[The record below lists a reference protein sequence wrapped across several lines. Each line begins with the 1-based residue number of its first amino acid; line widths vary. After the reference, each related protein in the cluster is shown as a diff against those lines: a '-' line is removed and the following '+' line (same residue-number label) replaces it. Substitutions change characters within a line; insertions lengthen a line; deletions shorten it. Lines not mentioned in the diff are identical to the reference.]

1 MDLGRIRVI
10 LVRPRNSGNVGAAAR
25 ALKNMGLGRLVLVAP
40 HRFDQARAAEM
51 AVHAADLVDHRCTVS
66 TVREAVADCGLV
78 VGTTSRP
85 SAVRRGALTPRVAAR
100 EMIAASVLNDVALLF
115 GPEDHGLSGDELE
128 LCHRVA
134 SIPASGEYASLNLA
148 QAVLLCAY
156 EVFLAAGEVHFGGDL
171 ILAPGERTEFMY
183 TKLEEAF
190 RAVGFL
196 HAGNVEHMMRTIRRI
211 LGRSGLSEHDVRV
224 FLAMARR
231 VRWAGSRSTGSEPRR
246 LRAGRCSGQRDGK
259 VDTTGCDR

>member
-51 AVHAADLVDHRCTVS
+51 AVHAAGLVDHRS
-66 TVREAVADCGLV
+66 TVNTLGEAVADCGLV

-85 SAVRRGALTPRVAAR
+85 SAVGRGTLTPRAAAR
-100 EMIAASVLNDVALLF
+100 EITAASLLNDVALLF
-115 GPEDHGLSGDELE
+115 GPEDHGLSTDELK

-148 QAVLLCAY
+148 QAVLLFAY
-156 EVFLAAGEVHFGGDL
+156 EVFLAGGDGHSGGERV
-171 ILAPGERTEFMY
+171 LAPGERTELMY

-224 FLAMARR
+224 FLALARR
-231 VRWAGSRSTGSEPRR
+231 VRWAGSRPAGSEPHR
-246 LRAGRCSGQRDGK
+246 LRAAGCRGQRDAK
-259 VDTTGCDR
+259 VDTSGCGR

>member
-1 MDLGRIRVI
+1 
-10 LVRPRNSGNVGAAAR
+10 
-25 ALKNMGLGRLVLVAP
+25 
-40 HRFDQARAAEM
+40 M
-51 AVHAADLVDHRCTVS
+51 AVHAADLVDQRSAVS

-85 SAVRRGALTPRVAAR
+85 SVVRSGALTPRAAAR
-100 EMIAASVLNDVALLF
+100 EIIAASLLNDVALLF
-115 GPEDHGLSGDELE
+115 GPEDHGLSTGELA

-148 QAVLLCAY
+148 QAVLLFAY
-156 EVFLAAGEVHFGGDL
+156 EVCLAAREGHSGGERV
-171 ILAPGERTEFMY
+171 LAPGERTELMY

-231 VRWAGSRSTGSEPRR
+231 VRWAGSRPAESEPRR
-246 LRAGRCSGQRDGK
+246 LRVAGDAGGSGMPR
-259 VDTTGCDR
+259 